1 MPIGKDSIR
10 KRVAKATEEE
20 TVTAPVEAAVDTA
33 KGTAP
38 ETVVSEPEVKESAP
52 ATPAK
57 KTTTTKKSSTKTT
70 STAAKKPT
78 AKKATSTATKKPAA
92 QPATAV
98 MANVSPEVVEKVTGH
113 AEGTPSIRVQ
123 LTEKLPIHHL

>member
-10 KRVAKATEEE
+10 KRVAKTTAEEA
-20 TVTAPVEAAVDTA
+20 VTAPAEAVVDVA
-33 KGTAP
+33 QETAP
-38 ETVVSEPEVKESAP
+38 NTVNAEPEVKESAP
-52 ATPAK
+52 AAPAK
-57 KTTTTKKSSTKTT
+57 KTTTTKKTSTKAT
-70 STAAKKPT
+70 SSAAKKPT

-98 MANVSPEVVEKVTGH
+98 MANVSPEVGEKVTGH

-123 LTEKLPIHHL
+123 LTEKLPIHLL